1 MTVWWLSDDCVM
13 TVRWLSDDCLMTV
26 RWLSDE
32 LMTVWW
38 LFDHCLSNEF
48 FSNTINLIRQTKF
61 KNFDEEILLSKN
73 EYLAT
78 QSHWQYCRN
87 VSIRAA
93 VTWHFRAVCVTK
105 TECLFYELEQRC
117 RLRNNWIP
125 KCSIFQSSV
134 NQRFVSSVENIY
146 IVFLSY
152 PFICVSSFLP
162 EKV

>member
-1 MTVWWLSDDCVM
+1 MNVQWLSDDLMTVWWL
-13 TVRWLSDDCLMTV
+13 DDCLMTV
-26 RWLSDE
+26 WSLPND
-32 LMTVWW
+32 
-38 LFDHCLSNEF
+38 F
-48 FSNTINLIRQTKF
+48 FSNAINLIRQTKF
-61 KNFDEEILLSKN
+61 KNIDEEILRSKN

-134 NQRFVSSVENIY
+134 NQRFVSSIANIY
-146 IVFLSY
+146 IAFLSN
-152 PFICVSSFLP
+152 PFISFFP

>member
-1 MTVWWLSDDCVM
+1 MIANLLPSSDCDCPMTVQWMSNDCLMTWWLSDD
-13 TVRWLSDDCLMTV
+13 
-26 RWLSDE
+26 

-38 LFDHCLSNEF
+38 LFDRCLMIF
-48 FSNTINLIRQTKF
+48 FSNAINLIRQTKF
-61 KNFDEEILLSKN
+61 KNIDEEILRSKN

-134 NQRFVSSVENIY
+134 NQRFVPGIGK
-146 IVFLSY
+146 IQIFFLIHIH
-152 PFICVSSFLP
+152 FCVL
-162 EKV
+162 